1 MKQLLILGPKGGVGK
16 TTLARNL
23 AVAAA
28 RAGLSVGTMDLDG
41 QGTLDQWCNYRPEH
55 QPPVISY
62 THSYMALD
70 EKGIRKIPGLDLLVI
85 DTPASVE
92 FNLKA
97 LGALIKYADYIVIP
111 SGVRGEEMDSL
122 RGVLEMLRTQ
132 RTARYCVV
140 FNGVKPKQIEA
151 VTAQSALAMVPDID
165 LAPIPIQELAEVYRT
180 YDAGLGI
187 LDLKEA
193 RTTEAFE
200 KLWTLVA
207 DRLGLAAK
215 VAA

>member
-1 MKQLLILGPKGGVGK
+1 MAILQPNAIHQSQFCRIAVMTQSIQSNSISRLVSGLPGVDSCPATKCSALHTLILGGSMKQLLILGPKGGVGK

-85 DTPASVE
+85 
-92 FNLKA
+92 
-97 LGALIKYADYIVIP
+97 
-111 SGVRGEEMDSL
+111 
-122 RGVLEMLRTQ
+122 
-132 RTARYCVV
+132 
-140 FNGVKPKQIEA
+140 
-151 VTAQSALAMVPDID
+151 
-165 LAPIPIQELAEVYRT
+165 
-180 YDAGLGI
+180 
-187 LDLKEA
+187 
-193 RTTEAFE
+193 
-200 KLWTLVA
+200 
-207 DRLGLAAK
+207 
-215 VAA
+215 

>member
-1 MKQLLILGPKGGVGK
+1 M
-16 TTLARNL
+16 
-23 AVAAA
+23 
-28 RAGLSVGTMDLDG
+28 
-41 QGTLDQWCNYRPEH
+41 
-55 QPPVISY
+55 
-62 THSYMALD
+62 
-70 EKGIRKIPGLDLLVI
+70 I

-165 LAPIPIQELAEVYRT
+165 LAPIPI
-180 YDAGLGI
+180 AGASRGVSYLRRRPGYSGSKGSE
-187 LDLKEA
+187 DDRGVREA
-193 RTTEAFE
+193 VDPR
-200 KLWTLVA
+200 
-207 DRLGLAAK
+207 R
-215 VAA
+215 